1 MGKRFGFVST
11 RFAGTDGVSL
21 ESAKWAEVLWDDR
34 HVSHWYGGLLD
45 RQMEIS
51 CCVPEA
57 HFGHPEVVWLNERIW
72 GRTRRLPLVSR
83 RLRDLAEYLKGTL
96 HQFVKEFGID
106 VLVPENALT
115 IPMNVPLGVALTEF
129 IAETGIPT
137 IAHHHDFYW
146 ERTRFSISAVEDYLD
161 MAFPCRLPSVA
172 HTVINAAAQEQLS
185 LRKGVGSLVIP
196 NVFEFEQPPPSPDA
210 YSADVR
216 AQIGLRE
223 DDIFILQP
231 TRIVPRKGIE
241 HAIKLVSMLKD
252 DRCKLVISHDAGDEG
267 YEYKHMLEELAREEG
282 VELVFIGDRVS
293 EVRQLDAAGR
303 KLYTLWDLYPHADL
317 VTYPST
323 YEGFG
328 NALLES
334 VYFKKPVVINRYS
347 IFIEDIEPKGFR
359 LAVID
364 GFITRSVVRE
374 VRKLLEDD
382 AYRSEVVE
390 HNYAVANRFYSYSV
404 LRRSLRTILTNL
416 TGWAPPSR
424 PTRPPFAGRAAKPE
438 RKARS

>member
-21 ESAKWAEVLWDDR
+21 ESAKWAEVLWEDR
-34 HVSHWYGGLLD
+34 HVSHWYAGLND
-45 RQMEIS
+45 RQPEIS
-51 CCVPEA
+51 MCVPEA
-57 HFGHPEVVWLNERIW
+57 HFGHPEIAWINHQIW
-72 GRTRRLPLVSR
+72 SRTLRPRLVSR
-83 RLRDLAEYLKGTL
+83 RIRAVADYLKGTL
-96 HQFVKEFGID
+96 YTFVEKFGID

-115 IPMNVPLGVALTEF
+115 IPMNLPLGIAITEF

-161 MAFPCRLPSVA
+161 MAFPCRLPTIA

-196 NVFEFEQPPPSPDA
+196 NVFEFEKPPPEPDD

-216 AQIGLRE
+216 EQIGLAP

-231 TRIVPRKGIE
+231 TRVVPRKGIE
-241 HAIKLVSMLKD
+241 HAIKLVSMLD
-252 DRCKLVISHDAGDEG
+252 DPRYKLVISHDAGDEG

-282 VELVFIGDRVS
+282 VELRFIGDRVS
-293 EVRQLDAAGR
+293 EVRQLDSRGR

-328 NALLES
+328 NALLEAI
-334 VYFKKPVVINRYS
+334 YFKKPVVINRYS
-347 IFIEDIEPKGFR
+347 IFVEDIEPKGFK

-364 GFITRSVVRE
+364 GFITRQVIRE
-374 VRKLLEDD
+374 VERVLTDR
-382 AYRSEVVE
+382 AYHDEVVE
-390 HNYAVANRFYSYSV
+390 HNFAVANRFYSYSV

-416 TGWAPPSR
+416 IGWAPSE
-424 PTRPPFAGRAAKPE
+424 A
-438 RKARS
+438 